1 MRAQAHSSSEP
12 LVEYTH
18 DQSLTNQVM
27 TNQIL
32 CFRLILEETTGK
44 EIPKSSETRN
54 FRKGFIKYICFIRCR
69 RQFSGP
75 LDRGCIAYSPLLKVL
90 LAMSQ
95 KLQEPCSLE
104 VRLFSFTNSNFGSF
118 KSTFAIYNS
127 MSEFQFSNRKF
138 ILLIL
143 TKEVIFTSD

>member
-54 FRKGFIKYICFIRCR
+54 LRKGFIKYICFIRCR
-69 RQFSGP
+69 
-75 LDRGCIAYSPLLKVL
+75 A
-90 LAMSQ
+90 
-95 KLQEPCSLE
+95 LQEPCSLE